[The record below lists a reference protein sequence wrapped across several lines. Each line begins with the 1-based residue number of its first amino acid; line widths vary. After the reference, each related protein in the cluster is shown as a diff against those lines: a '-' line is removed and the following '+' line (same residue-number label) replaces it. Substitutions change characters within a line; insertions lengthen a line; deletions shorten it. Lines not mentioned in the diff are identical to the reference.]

1 MSFGKVAGGLIGG
14 LLGGGG
20 GGESQTAS
28 KEPWEPARE
37 PLINSINTG
46 QDLEQRYYQ
55 QNPFNPLQQQG
66 YQNLFADLD
75 QFRNQ
80 ISPQLMQFANG
91 MMQSNYQRGPRNSQM
106 EAMRGGGGMGGGM
119 QMGNTRPQMMS
130 QGQDGSYAP
139 QGGMAG
145 AMGGIPQGQGDWRG
159 GGGVSAAYNG
169 MPQSGGQGSPG
180 GLLAALGGINQTGM
194 GNFRDGPG
202 MAQAQGAMPQGL
214 LGAAQGVF
222 QAPPQGNYGPL
233 NFTELNP
240 FTSANGIPPA
250 PVEAAKPKP
259 TADEEELE
267 RQRRLIEMNNRFA

>member
-28 KEPWEPARE
+28 KEPWEPARK

-46 QDLEQRYYQ
+46 QDLERYYQ

-75 QFRNQ
+75 QFRSQ
-80 ISPQLMQFANG
+80 LSPQLMQFANS
-91 MMQSNYQRGPRNSQM
+91 MMQSDYQRGPRNSQV
-106 EAMRGGGGMGGGM
+106 EAMGRPMQQQMPQQGTYQTKPM
-119 QMGNTRPQMMS
+119 QMQ
-130 QGQDGSYAP
+130 
-139 QGGMAG
+139 
-145 AMGGIPQGQGDWRG
+145 
-159 GGGVSAAYNG
+159 
-169 MPQSGGQGSPG
+169 G
-180 GLLAALGGINQTGM
+180 GLLAASQST
-194 GNFRDGPG
+194 
-202 MAQAQGAMPQGL
+202 MPQSGL
-214 LGAAQGVF
+214 LGAF
-222 QAPPQGNYGPL
+222 QAPSAGNYGPL
-233 NFTELNP
+233 NFTEMNP

-250 PVEAAKPKP
+250 PVEVAKPKP

>member
-1 MSFGKVAGGLIGG
+1 MPAALAPIAGSVVGGLMSD
-14 LLGGGG
+14 GGGS
-20 GGESQTAS
+20 SQTAS
-28 KEPWEPARE
+28 KEPWEPARK

-46 QDLEQRYYQ
+46 QDLERYYQ

-75 QFRNQ
+75 QFRSQ
-80 ISPQLMQFANG
+80 LSPQLMQFANS
-91 MMQSNYQRGPRNSQM
+91 MMQSDYRRGPRNSQM
-106 EAMRGGGGMGGGM
+106 EAM
-119 QMGNTRPQMMS
+119 QSQPVQGNTRPQMMS

-145 AMGGIPQGQGDWRG
+145 AMGGIPQGQGDWRTG
-159 GGGVSAAYNG
+159 SGVSAAYNG

-180 GLLAALGGINQTGM
+180 GLLSALGGINQTGM

-222 QAPPQGNYGPL
+222 QAPPQGNYGL
-233 NFTELNP
+233 LDFAQLNP
-240 FTSANGIPPA
+240 FTATNGIPPA
-250 PVEAAKPKP
+250 PVEVAKPKP

-267 RQRRLIEMNNRFA
+267 RQRRLIEMNNRFGG

>member
-1 MSFGKVAGGLIGG
+1 MAFAKVAGGLIGG

-28 KEPWEPARE
+28 KEPWEPARK

-46 QDLEQRYYQ
+46 QDLERYYQ

-75 QFRNQ
+75 QFRSQ
-80 ISPQLMQFANG
+80 LSPQLMQFANG
-91 MMQSNYQRGPRNSQM
+91 MMQSDYQRGPRNSQV
-106 EAMRGGGGMGGGM
+106 EAMGRPM
-119 QMGNTRPQMMS
+119 QQ
-130 QGQDGSYAP
+130 Q
-139 QGGMAG
+139 
-145 AMGGIPQGQGDWRG
+145 
-159 GGGVSAAYNG
+159 
-169 MPQSGGQGSPG
+169 MPQQYQTKPMQLQG
-180 GLLAALGGINQTGM
+180 GLLAAPQST
-194 GNFRDGPG
+194 
-202 MAQAQGAMPQGL
+202 MPQSGL
-214 LGAAQGVF
+214 LGAF
-222 QAPPQGNYGPL
+222 QAPSAGNYGPL

-267 RQRRLIEMNNRFA
+267 RQRRLIEMNNRFGG

>member
-28 KEPWEPARE
+28 KEPWEPARK

-46 QDLEQRYYQ
+46 QDLERYYQ

-75 QFRNQ
+75 QFRSQ
-80 ISPQLMQFANG
+80 LSPQLMQFANS
-91 MMQSNYQRGPRNSQM
+91 MMNSNYQRGPRNSQV
-106 EAMRGGGGMGGGM
+106 EAMRGGGWMGGGM

-145 AMGGIPQGQGDWRG
+145 AMGGIPQGQGDWRTG
-159 GGGVSAAYNG
+159 SGVSAAYNG
-169 MPQSGGQGSPG
+169 MPQSGWQGSPG
-180 GLLAALGGINQTGM
+180 GLLSALGGINQTGM

-222 QAPPQGNYGPL
+222 QAPPQGNYGL
-233 NFTELNP
+233 LDFAQLNP

-250 PVEAAKPKP
+250 PVEAAKP

-267 RQRRLIEMNNRFA
+267 RQRRLIEMQNRFA